1 MVLIM
6 VIDGYPV
13 VNVYTTMEIQ
23 IFERKINE
31 LNGRVLELP
40 EGTTRFHLFILP
52 CLTQKKSQV
61 SAGYHTI
68 KNLYI
73 R

>member
-1 MVLIM
+1 MAVFNSY
-6 VIDGYPV
+6 V
-13 VNVYTTMEIQ
+13 
-23 IFERKINE
+23 
-31 LNGRVLELP
+31 ELP

-52 CLTQKKSQV
+52 YLPQKKSQV